1 MGDIGGFL
9 GSMFGAALGP
19 LGSIVGTF
27 AGSEI
32 ENANQDKSKITV
44 NRPEQIDYSEAL
56 AYASDVNKE
65 TSLAQI
71 QAQEFQIRQTDLNRD
86 LQHAS
91 EITLGMAKLDTRLQ
105 TSKLDYFKQM
115 AAEENRHV
123 EKMTA
128 SGDLPMP
135 DFES

>member
-1 MGDIGGFL
+1 MGDLGGFL

-32 ENANQDKSKITV
+32 ENAGQGKIAV
-44 NRPEQIDYSEAL
+44 NRPELIDYSDAL

-71 QAQEFQIRQTDLNRD
+71 QAQEFQIQQTDLARD